1 VSPEDRA
8 KAVVAY
14 FPAIP
19 EKVRRQLQEIIARAI
34 KRAVNKQL
42 AQLEIKADELM
53 EQAHGRGK
61 SGRGRD
67 DSAIKCPRAVGRSVS
82 EDAEW
87 GLIDRRQLK
96 PPGVDGLVP
105 AATF

>member
-1 VSPEDRA
+1 M
-8 KAVVAY
+8 AY

-19 EKVRRQLQEIIARAI
+19 GKVRPQLQEIIARSI
-34 KRAVNKQL
+34 KRALNQQL

-67 DSAIKCPRAVGRSVS
+67 DSASSAMCSGEIAFGRCGAVNKTHDISSEGRAPSS
-82 EDAEW
+82 P
-87 GLIDRRQLK
+87 K
-96 PPGVDGLVP
+96 LV
-105 AATF
+105 ARVRFA

>member
-1 VSPEDRA
+1 M
-8 KAVVAY
+8 AY

-19 EKVRRQLQEIIARAI
+19 EKVRPQLQEIIARAI
-34 KRAVNKQL
+34 KRALNQQL

-67 DSAIKCPRAVGRSVS
+67 DSAIKCHVQWGDRFRKMRSG
-82 EDAEW
+82 E
-87 GLIDRRQLK
+87 
-96 PPGVDGLVP
+96 
-105 AATF
+105 

>member
-1 VSPEDRA
+1 LRVSPEDRA

-19 EKVRRQLQEIIARAI
+19 EKVRPQLQEIIARAI
-34 KRAVNKQL
+34 KRALNQQL

-67 DSAIKCPRAVGRSVS
+67 DSAINAMCIVG
-82 EDAEW
+82 
-87 GLIDRRQLK
+87 
-96 PPGVDGLVP
+96 
-105 AATF
+105 TFPNY